1 MRIEH
6 GLIALSCA
14 LLVACGGGDDD
25 NPSAP
30 ATPPGAGTGDTG
42 GTTTPPPTG
51 GTGGTTTPPPTTQLP
66 VDPAPTGG
74 TYQCRN
80 ATLLAVRID
89 NLEVPA
95 GFQCA
100 LRGTQLIGTAKVNQG
115 ALLDAQDVR
124 MNGNIQAQGAAHV
137 TLVGSS
143 WIGRSVQIEQG
154 QSASLTGARIDGDIQ
169 LTDNRGALSVERNQV
184 GQNVQIKQN
193 LGGVSVNGNRING
206 NLECQANQ
214 PAPTGGGNTAALKTD
229 QCRAL

>member
-6 GLIALSCA
+6 GLIALGCA

-25 NPSAP
+25 APQAP
-30 ATPPGAGTGDTG
+30 ATPPGSGSN
-42 GTTTPPPTG
+42 TG
-51 GTGGTTTPPPTTQLP
+51 GTGGTGAGGSGGTTPAPSSQLP

-80 ATLLAVRID
+80 VTLLNVRLD

-100 LRGTQLIGTAKVNQG
+100 LHGTQLIGTAKVNQG
-115 ALLDAQDVR
+115 AQLDAHDIR
-124 MNGNIQAQGAAHV
+124 MNGNLQSQGAARV
-137 TLVGSS
+137 SLGGAS
-143 WIGRSVQIEQG
+143 WIGGSVQIEQG
-154 QSASLTGARIDGDIQ
+154 QSATLRGARIDGDIQ
-169 LTDNRGALSVERNQV
+169 LSSNRGPLVAEHNQV
-184 GQNVQIKQN
+184 GQNIQVKQN
-193 LGGVSVNGNRING
+193 LGGVVLNGNRVNG